1 MSVSNS
7 RVPRVS
13 GQNLTCPGNLTV
25 LGELNAVIDP
35 IFPGLGAGV
44 LHSDAKGNITSSLVV
59 GADVS
64 SSAALNVASVTVPVG
79 SAAAPTVKFSGDAK
93 SGLYQSASGAV
104 DIAANGADLVTVNS
118 SGMTVNSGVMK
129 VPMGAQNAPGL
140 TFNDGTGSGIYMQAT
155 GTIGFTCEG
164 NAPTMELTSS
174 YVNVPVLSASS
185 LVATDSLKNL
195 SSSVSG
201 LSPGFTGLNVSGLTA
216 STLVATD
223 GSKNLSS
230 SVSGLTPG
238 FTGLN
243 VSGLTAS
250 TLVATDGSKN
260 LSSSVSGLSPGFT
273 GLNVSGLTA
282 STLVATD
289 VSKNLTSSVSGLTPG
304 FTGLNV
310 SGLTASSLVATDG
323 SKNLTSTVSGLSP
336 SMTGLTLSG
345 LTASSLVATNGSK
358 GLTSTISG
366 LSPTMTGL
374 TLTGALHANGF
385 TYPSTDS
392 SAGAILVTDGSKNL
406 SLVPISYGYAGY
418 YGGGYTKALT
428 NLAAIATANR
438 DDGSSNSNMNLI
450 DSGLSPTVTG
460 VFRISFSVSFLAA
473 STAVF
478 YAYISIN
485 GNVASPAAQCQS
497 GTYTNMSI
505 CYTGSVT
512 SGTNIEVKMSTSS
525 NQTITIYY
533 WSLTADR
540 VDL

>member
-230 SVSGLTPG
+230 SVSGLT
-238 FTGLN
+238 
-243 VSGLTAS
+243 
-250 TLVATDGSKN
+250 
-260 LSSSVSGLSPGFT
+260 PGFT